1 MAIVPGITEDMRNLD
16 GEAFLKTEVGAFAMK
31 NIVIVLVRLNR
42 EIKEYDDPLD
52 DQVKLR
58 LGAIMKILNKVKSD
72 FGIWGLLLATKG
84 VKDILGSAGFIHDDI
99 VSDLHKA
106 GCKQMTQA
114 GDCYRYKKK

>member
-1 MAIVPGITEDMRNLD
+1 MAIVSDIT
-16 GEAFLKTEVGAFAMK
+16 GAFAMK

-58 LGAIMKILNKVKSD
+58 LGAIVKILNKVKSD
-72 FGIWGLLLATKG
+72 FGIRGLLLATKG
-84 VKDILGSAGFIHDDI
+84 VKNILGNVGFLDDDI
-99 VSDLHKA
+99 ISDLHQA
-106 GCKQMTQA
+106 GCKMTPV